1 MLPEDVRGD
10 ILLFRIGSG
19 RVDWEKVAAYF
30 QHAEAVL
37 YPGVSVGFRSPP
49 LEAMASGCPVLA
61 SDLPLHD
68 EVLPPRC
75 LLPATDPDHW
85 VSAILEIHA
94 EWNRAGGV
102 PRHADDELLSMA
114 KSSFSRAAHGESLS
128 RAYEIACGNRE
139 R

>member
-128 RAYEIACGNRE
+128 RAYEIACGKS
-139 R
+139 